1 MLKRV
6 CRLPPRR
13 SALLLG
19 PRQTGKSTL
28 VRSLLPGR
36 SWSVDLLQHDAF
48 LRYSKEPAR
57 FRREV
62 EAQVRAGT
70 RVVFVDEIQRVPALL
85 EEIHGLIEAHRV
97 RFLLTGSS
105 ARKLRRGA
113 ANLLAGRA
121 ATRRLHPLTLAEQG
135 GRFDLERTL
144 RYGSLPAV
152 VTGSERD
159 ARDLLASYAETYL
172 REEVQAEAVVRNL
185 GGFARFLDIVAAESG
200 GIVNASAVARDAAL
214 APRTVQE
221 YYQILEDTLI
231 GYRLEPW
238 RHSPRAR
245 LVGHPRFY
253 LFDTGVTNALARRLG
268 APPDPVSRGR
278 LFEQWVVLECAR
290 LLDYRRVRGPPLL
303 LEDAQRRGG
312 RSPRRAPRPPAPG
325 RGDQGQTDG
334 GGGRSLGAPV
344 VRRGPPARAKARGGR
359 GGRAVPARR
368 SRRPAVPLVLRST
381 ASDDPVAP
389 RSVPRTRATLSAMT
403 SWRRAGPRLVVSLLA
418 AVLCADVTLDA
429 ACDPI
434 ALPGPAAAAAVSP
447 DEPGG
452 ADACADFCVPDCFC
466 CSRSETAGPELVLPA
481 LTALEQVPY
490 ASPEAVPV
498 VVRPVPQPPPLALS

>member
-1 MLKRV
+1 MLKRL

-28 VRSLLPGR
+28 VRSLLPRR
-36 SWSVDLLQHDAF
+36 SWSVDLLRHDVF
-48 LRYSKEPAR
+48 LRYSKEPER
-57 FRREV
+57 FRLEA
-62 EAQVRAGT
+62 EAQIRAGV
-70 RVVFVDEIQRVPALL
+70 RVVFVDEIQRVPGLL
-85 EEIHGLIEAHRV
+85 EEIHGLIETHRI

-135 GRFDLERTL
+135 ERFDLERTL

-152 VTGSERD
+152 VTGSARD

-172 REEVQAEAVVRNL
+172 REEVQAEALVRNL
-185 GGFARFLDIVAAESG
+185 GGFARFLDVVAAENG

-231 GYRLEPW
+231 GLRIEPW

-268 APPDPVSRGR
+268 APPTRSGAGACSSNGSCSSARGFSTTGRPRPASTSGGHTAERRSTFSSSVTDACASPWRSRPSGRWWRPTSRG
-278 LFEQWVVLECAR
+278 F
-290 LLDYRRVRGPPLL
+290 G
-303 LEDAQRRGG
+303 
-312 RSPRRAPRPPAPG
+312 
-325 RGDQGQTDG
+325 
-334 GGGRSLGAPV
+334 
-344 VRRGPPARAKARGGR
+344 
-359 GGRAVPARR
+359 R
-368 SRRPAVPLVLRST
+368 SRRP
-381 ASDDPVAP
+381 
-389 RSVPRTRATLSAMT
+389 TRACEGSW
-403 SWRRAGPRLVVSLLA
+403 WRRWP
-418 AVLCADVTLDA
+418 
-429 ACDPI
+429 
-434 ALPGPAAAAAVSP
+434 
-447 DEPGG
+447 
-452 ADACADFCVPDCFC
+452 
-466 CSRSETAGPELVLPA
+466 SRTGSARWTSCRTARSSNAYRG
-481 LTALEQVPY
+481 
-490 ASPEAVPV
+490 
-498 VVRPVPQPPPLALS
+498 